1 MGTLRE
7 PAGLERIDSLS
18 CLIKGKNS
26 KIPYAKQKTGPFTLW
41 KFPCPLYE
49 KISSFLDPPTLDEF
63 FDHMGMRVRGNAI
76 ARRVR
81 PIWGAAR

>member
-18 CLIKGKNS
+18 CPIKGKNS
-26 KIPYAKQKTGPFTLW
+26 KIQYAKQKTGPFTLW

-49 KISSFLDPPTLDEF
+49 NNSRFLDTPTLDEC

-76 ARRVR
+76 GRRVR
-81 PIWGAAR
+81 PIWVAVR